1 VLSLGAMPPI
11 VTATEVSRAYG
22 ARVVLDRVSVAIEAG
37 ERVGL
42 LGANGSGKSTLAKML
57 AGIEAPDT
65 GTVATRR
72 GLTVSYLE
80 QEPKFTLGATAFE
93 AVERALVRWRAAIA
107 RYEAAAERVARGD
120 GSPEVLAKEQA
131 DAAEEVERQ
140 GGWDA
145 SHRVRTF
152 LERLGVANIHGP
164 VDQMS
169 GGERRRVALARIL
182 AENPELAVLDEPT
195 NHLDPDTVEWLEDYL
210 VESFRGAIL
219 LVTHDR
225 YVLDRVVQRI
235 VEIDRGRATTFEGNY
250 AKYLAIR
257 EERAAQEAREEA
269 NRQNLLRI
277 ERDWLLRQ
285 APARTS
291 KQKARIQ
298 RAMELEQEA
307 QSARLSRRGEG
318 TATFDAASVRGSKR
332 LLEASKLSKRF
343 GDRTLFHDVDLIVQR
358 GERIGIVGPNGAGKT
373 TLARILLGQ
382 IAPDAGS
389 VTLAPSA
396 ITKYLDQNRSDLDE
410 EQLVIDAVG
419 DGSEKVRLG
428 DQWMRVES
436 YLDRFMFGA
445 DKLRQRVSGLSG
457 GERARLALARML
469 RGEANVLVLDEPT
482 NDLDL
487 PTLAV
492 LEQMLLTFEGA
503 VIVIT
508 HDRGG
513 GIKPYRGNSIVTTAQ
528 LMLIVY
534 WDYLVTIL
542 WPFDLN
548 NRYWYP
554 PDLIQE
560 AALSMWLGL
569 GLIIATIWF
578 VWKQPLGR
586 PYSAYAAAWVWL
598 FLLPVS
604 NIVPINIERADRYMY
619 FPLIIVFAGFALGV
633 ERIWDWAGRRINAAR
648 EKGGTGDE
656 HQVIRYATVTVLGVV
671 IGMWALST
679 FNRNWVWQDEGTLWS
694 DHLIDYP
701 FSETGLLNLGVF
713 YFNEQRYEE
722 AEETFRTMLDE
733 YYPNYWKANRFMGHV
748 MMNTGRPADAVNY
761 YLAAAQE
768 APEEASN
775 HYYLAQALYEAG
787 NYEEALNR
795 YAIAYEADPNLPLQ
809 GLLNMGQAA
818 LQVSSYE
825 AALSAYNAAEQR
837 ISNNP
842 AVQAQI
848 ASSQCAAQA
857 ELGDLAG
864 ALTNC
869 QESIQLDPT
878 NGMYFG
884 RLAHVLM
891 LADRPADAL
900 TAAQNGMRVQPNL
913 SVNYRVAGDA
923 YLALGDSV
931 SARTAYENALQI
943 DPNNRRAQQG
953 LALALGTGAAE
964 GAGADATSAAGGDA
978 AVIPGGGAT
987 TISETVGAGVGETSI
1002 GPTTLEGA
1010 GP

>member
-1 VLSLGAMPPI
+1 MPPI
-11 VTATEVSRAYG
+11 VTATEVCRAYG

-80 QEPKFTLGATAFE
+80 QEPKFAPDVTAFE
-93 AVERALVRWRAAIA
+93 AVEQALVRWRAAIA

-120 GSPEVLAKEQA
+120 GSPDVLAKEQA

-164 VDQMS
+164 VDRMS

-269 NRQNLLRI
+269 NRQNVLRI
-277 ERDWLLRQ
+277 ERDWLSRQ

-307 QSARLSRRGEG
+307 QSARLSRRGVG
-318 TATFDAASVRGSKR
+318 TATFDVASVRGSKR
-332 LLEASKLSKRF
+332 LLEANKLSKRC

-382 IAPDAGS
+382 IAPDAGT

-419 DGSEKVRLG
+419 DGSERVRLG

-508 HDRGG
+508 HDRAFLDRVATHTIAFDGEGRVVRYAGG
-513 GIKPYRGNSIVTTAQ
+513 YEDYRAQ
-528 LMLIVY
+528 RALAEE
-534 WDYLVTIL
+534 
-542 WPFDLN
+542 
-548 NRYWYP
+548 RER
-554 PDLIQE
+554 QAKAERE
-560 AALSMWLGL
+560 AAAS
-569 GLIIATIWF
+569 
-578 VWKQPLGR
+578 R
-586 PYSAYAAAWVWL
+586 AAAAAAGAEKKKSKSGLSWSEQKEL
-598 FLLPVS
+598 EALPDK
-604 NIVPINIERADRYMY
+604 ID
-619 FPLIIVFAGFALGV
+619 
-633 ERIWDWAGRRINAAR
+633 AA
-648 EKGGTGDE
+648 EK
-656 HQVIRYATVTVLGVV
+656 
-671 IGMWALST
+671 
-679 FNRNWVWQDEGTLWS
+679 
-694 DHLIDYP
+694 
-701 FSETGLLNLGVF
+701 
-713 YFNEQRYEE
+713 
-722 AEETFRTMLDE
+722 
-733 YYPNYWKANRFMGHV
+733 
-748 MMNTGRPADAVNY
+748 
-761 YLAAAQE
+761 AAAQT
-768 APEEASN
+768 
-775 HYYLAQALYEAG
+775 QRALE
-787 NYEEALNR
+787 
-795 YAIAYEADPNLPLQ
+795 
-809 GLLNMGQAA
+809 
-818 LQVSSYE
+818 
-825 AALSAYNAAEQR
+825 
-837 ISNNP
+837 
-842 AVQAQI
+842 
-848 ASSQCAAQA
+848 
-857 ELGDLAG
+857 
-864 ALTNC
+864 
-869 QESIQLDPT
+869 DPT
-878 NGMYFG
+878 LYAQGSAG
-884 RLAHVLM
+884 IARAQKAHDDAQSALDALM
-891 LADRPADAL
+891 LRWEEL
-900 TAAQNGMRVQPNL
+900 
-913 SVNYRVAGDA
+913 
-923 YLALGDSV
+923 
-931 SARTAYENALQI
+931 
-943 DPNNRRAQQG
+943 
-953 LALALGTGAAE
+953 
-964 GAGADATSAAGGDA
+964 
-978 AVIPGGGAT
+978 
-987 TISETVGAGVGETSI
+987 ETKKG
-1002 GPTTLEGA
+1002 
-1010 GP
+1010 